1 MRKPAFCSI
10 CKNKELRSICTADQ
24 HLCFHYVESTIH
36 LFPKFFVIF
45 YFSSDTEIHDTE
57 TRIETKKYTIDTH
70 IYRFNIKH
78 A

>member
-1 MRKPAFCSI
+1 MSQCIGKTFFC
-10 CKNKELRSICTADQ
+10 N
-24 HLCFHYVESTIH
+24 F
-36 LFPKFFVIF
+36 F

-78 A
+78 VWLFFHKVSKKTYL

>member
-1 MRKPAFCSI
+1 MEFGLLI
-10 CKNKELRSICTADQ
+10 FFL
-24 HLCFHYVESTIH
+24 
-36 LFPKFFVIF
+36 FFVIF